1 MEHKSEDASKD
12 ESFDLQAWD
21 DGGEFPVEEETG
33 GAGWSVEDM
42 LKANA
47 MLGVRSSYN
56 DDLSQYTTC
65 NPIGSAE
72 ERAKADEIARS
83 IERNTRSKR
92 YAFLENDDEERD
104 LDKETPFE
112 EEAAKAANRGNQ
124 RNKGTENCE
133 FSVLILL
140 YLN

>member
-1 MEHKSEDASKD
+1 MEHKSEDVSKD
-12 ESFDLQAWD
+12 ESFDLQAWN

-47 MLGVRSSYN
+47 MLGVRSTYN

-65 NPIGSAE
+65 NPTGTAE
-72 ERAKADEIARS
+72 DIAKAEEIARS
-83 IERNTRSKR
+83 IERNSRSKR

-112 EEAAKAANRGNQ
+112 EEAGKSAPRGNQ

-133 FSVLILL
+133 FPAAIPL